1 MLRREHRGGTLH
13 LMQDFFALSVGLWP
27 AWRGFPLI
35 SICSSEKQAGKPGCA
50 NGRPGW
56 LAGWLALALASLT
69 STCHVGLTAGATQRI
84 TVAAFSPASLVIAWL
99 VRFLPWARTRA
110 ASSISAGPI

>member
-1 MLRREHRGGTLH
+1 MR
-13 LMQDFFALSVGLWP
+13 QWA
-27 AWRGFPLI
+27 A
-35 SICSSEKQAGKPGCA
+35 
-50 NGRPGW
+50 W
-56 LAGWLALALASLT
+56 LAGWVAGPGVGVSHVN
-69 STCHVGLTAGATQRI
+69 CHVGLTAGATQRI